1 VRFGGEKQIKGDI
14 CHFRTYGLLPW
25 EPGA

>member
-25 EPGA
+25 ELGQ